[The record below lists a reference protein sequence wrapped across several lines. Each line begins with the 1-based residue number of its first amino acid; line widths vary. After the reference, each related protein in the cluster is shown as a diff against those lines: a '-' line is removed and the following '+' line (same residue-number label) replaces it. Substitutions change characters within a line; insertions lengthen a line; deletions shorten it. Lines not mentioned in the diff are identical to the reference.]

1 MRDRGSSSRRRIEAR
16 TKLAYARPF
25 VAMARSVKSESS
37 DGRRAMR
44 CAKAANRYG
53 LALLPWTFAA
63 CASLN
68 PHRLDDTLA
77 AFHDDLRWGRPEWA
91 ERSMASAVRADFNA
105 RHAQWATR
113 IRIADLEVEPPRSRD
128 GRTIVRARYV
138 WSFID
143 EVEQRETI
151 VETRWN
157 AGAMDWT
164 CDQER
169 VVSGDPR
176 LFEPA
181 RSSQPSGTRAG
192 GEADSRSMK

>member
-1 MRDRGSSSRRRIEAR
+1 MQ
-16 TKLAYARPF
+16 
-25 VAMARSVKSESS
+25 
-37 DGRRAMR
+37 
-44 CAKAANRYG
+44 CAKAAKRYG
-53 LALLPWTFAA
+53 LSLLVVWTLTA

-169 VVSGDPR
+169 VVAGDPR
-176 LFEPA
+176 LFERPA
-181 RSSQPSGTRAG
+181 PASSRQSNGTRAG
-192 GEADSRSMK
+192 EETDSRSMK